1 MAVKELVAGIA
12 AYPKAHRIIVER
24 KLWPWIAVPGVMS
37 LGYLVLLTLLGMM
50 FFPELSTHIN
60 ENWVPGFL
68 SGRATY
74 YVVSILLWLFLMVI
88 GYLSYQQ
95 AVLIFFS
102 PVLGY
107 LSEVIESSLYGL
119 ASPAFSFQEVVKD
132 ILRGLA
138 INMRNFGWMLLF
150 TFLAWLTALIPV
162 IGTLVSPF
170 LILLIQ
176 SYYSGFGLV
185 DYTLERKRLSVSQSI
200 TFVHQNKARVTGV
213 GMGFILM
220 LLIPAV
226 GWFFAPG
233 YGAVAA
239 TLSALEKIHGQD
251 AEGSHGR

>member
-1 MAVKELVAGIA
+1 MAAKELIAGIL
-12 AYPKAHRIIVER
+12 AYPKAHRVIVER

-37 LGYLVLLTLLGMM
+37 LVYLVLLTTLGMM
-50 FFPELSTHIN
+50 FFPEITTHIN

-68 SGRATY
+68 SGSATY
-74 YVVSILLWLFLMVI
+74 YMVSILLWLFLMVI

-95 AVLIFFS
+95 VVLICFS

-107 LSEVIESSLYGL
+107 LSEVVESSVYGL
-119 ASPAFSFQEVVKD
+119 ASPAFSLQEAVKD
-132 ILRGLA
+132 ILRGIA
-138 INMRNFGWMLLF
+138 INLRNLGWMLLF
-150 TFLAWLTALIPV
+150 TLLAWLTVLIPV
-162 IGTLVSPF
+162 FGTLVSPL

-185 DYTLERKRLSVSQSI
+185 DYTLERKRFSVSQSI
-200 TFVHQNKARVTGV
+200 AFLHQNKARVTGV

-220 LLIPAV
+220 LLIPVV

-233 YGAVAA
+233 YGTVAA
-239 TLSALEKIHGQD
+239 TLSALEKMHGQD